1 MTFLSKMAGTAAL
14 AALCIG
20 MAFSSA
26 QAADFT
32 LRAAHNESVDS
43 PMHRGY
49 LLFKAYVEGASGGKI
64 EVVISPSGQLGSIDE
79 GLEQA
84 KVGAIQLAHG
94 DETTLS
100 TFYQPMMVLATPYLF
115 ANDEEGRDFIDG
127 ALFKEMNDKMAA
139 EVGLRLLSASS
150 YGFRNFTNNVR
161 EIKTAADM
169 EGIRM
174 RVPPSPMSLAMVK
187 AMGGSPTPVPWGE
200 LYGAMQTG
208 VVDGQENPTGVVLD
222 YSFNEV
228 QKYLTTD
235 AHQLGLNMMVISEA
249 FFKSLPPE
257 LRDVVRTGA
266 KMSSTT
272 EYGERNYQARV
283 SAIDALK
290 QKGMTVYQPSA
301 DEVAT
306 FRSAAEGP
314 MKDYLKSEL
323 DPAFVDAVYAE
334 VERIRAANLAA
345 VE

>member
-1 MTFLSKMAGTAAL
+1 MTFLSKMAGTVAL

-20 MAFSSA
+20 TAFSPALS
-26 QAADFT
+26 ADFK
-32 LRAAHNESVDS
+32 LRAAHNESVES

-64 EVVISPSGQLGSIDE
+64 EVIVSPAGQLGSIEE

-84 KVGAIQLAHG
+84 KIGAIQLAHG

-100 TFYQPMMVLATPYLF
+100 TYHKPMIMLAAPYLF

-127 ALFKEMNDKMAA
+127 AFFKAMNDKMAA
-139 EVGLRLLSASS
+139 ESGLRLLAASS
-150 YGFRNFTNNVR
+150 YGFRNFSNNVR

-187 AMGGSPTPVPWGE
+187 AMGGSPTPIPWGE

-208 VVDGQENPTGVVLD
+208 VVDGQDNPTGVVLD

-235 AHQLGLNMMVISEA
+235 AHQLGLNMMVVSEA

-257 LRDVVRTGA
+257 LREVVRTGA
-266 KMSSTT
+266 KMSTTT
-272 EYGERNYQARV
+272 EYGERNYQSRV

-290 QKGMTVYQPSA
+290 KKGMQIYIPSIE
-301 DEVAT
+301 EVAT
-306 FRSAAEGP
+306 FRTAAEAP
-314 MKDYLKSEL
+314 MKEYLKTEL
-323 DPAFVDAVYAE
+323 DPAFVDAVYEE
-334 VERIRAANLAA
+334 VDRIRAANRAA

>member
-1 MTFLSKMAGTAAL
+1 MTFLSKMAGTAAF
-14 AALCIG
+14 AALCVG

-26 QAADFT
+26 NAADFT
-32 LRAAHNESVDS
+32 LRASHAESVES

-64 EVVISPSGQLGSIDE
+64 EVIISPAGQLGSIDE

-84 KVGAIQLAHG
+84 KIGAIQLAHG

-100 TFYQPMMVLATPYLF
+100 TFYKPMMVLATPYLF
-115 ANDEEGRDFIDG
+115 AHDEEGRDFIDG
-127 ALFKEMNDKMAA
+127 AFFAEMNDKMAS
-139 EVGLRLLSASS
+139 ESGLRLLAASS

-228 QKYLTTD
+228 QKYLTVD
-235 AHQLGLNMMVISEA
+235 AHQLGLNMMVVSEA
-249 FFKSLPPE
+249 FFQSLPPE
-257 LRDVVRTGA
+257 LREIVRTGA
-266 KMSSTT
+266 QMSTAT

-290 QKGMTVYQPSA
+290 EKGMQVYFPTSE
-301 DEVAT
+301 EVAT
-306 FRSAAEGP
+306 FRTAAEGP
-314 MKDYLKSEL
+314 MKDYLKTEL
-323 DPAFVDAVYAE
+323 DPAFVDAVYGE
-334 VERIRAANLAA
+334 VERIRAANRAA